1 MAKKSLARKI
11 MLSIFAGAVLFSNSI
26 VWAEDPTLGATKND
40 KEYTITLSD
49 GTTTVDVLA
58 IHGSEQITASATG
71 SNSMALGGTA
81 SGQLSIAIG
90 RGGTTASNYSAIAV
104 GTGSIATGHSSIVM
118 GYHAKANSTVGDD
131 NSGAIA
137 IGGNA
142 EADAQDAIAFG
153 SRSKVA
159 TGAFWSTAIGHN
171 SISNSSNSVAIGP
184 NAKVEE
190 NASNSLALGMDAK
203 TSGSSA
209 IAIGDSSNGGASN
222 VIAIGNTSKG
232 SADNAIAIGRESN
245 ATGSSSVGIGLFS
258 SASENGAI
266 AIGDY
271 SKGSASSVIA
281 IGSNSTATN
290 TSGIAIGAYSN
301 NLGYR
306 SVALGSKASI
316 AENIDGA
323 VAIGHESAAT
333 EDNTVS
339 VGNATT
345 QRRIV
350 NVAVGKNNNDAVNV
364 GQLNAAL
371 ANVGGLE
378 SAVTKVEFNEQS
390 GALTVTTTT
399 DDSEAPNENTINL
412 GTWADSKYATIAN
425 VQTVTGL
432 SGWDADAVMA
442 AYAGANDNQGTTYL
456 KDATSLVDA
465 DIKLDAAIKDNAEAI
480 KNVYTKTESDGKDL
494 SSASF
499 KDNTITLTKGD
510 NSTITL
516 SDIAKASDLSDLQK
530 SLGATAA
537 ATIKDAKYTNDILT
551 LIVGE
556 EDTDG
561 SGNDIKVEGIAS
573 QSALSTLSSK
583 VTTLNTN
590 VNKIIGVDDIATE
603 NVLSSTYE
611 NKIGSSNTNYLAEAN
626 TLVAADVALNNAI
639 SDINKNIGDLSSL
652 NLGNDIATIISEVYK
667 EAQAHTTVSAGNGIT
682 VTGTTSG
689 GSAETTGSNETTST
703 GTGGT
708 DYKVS
713 ANIKGD
719 DTNINVTLEEDNSH
733 KVSLNKEITVE
744 SVTSNKVTVNG
755 ENGSTVID
763 GDTVNTTT
771 VNATTANITEK
782 IVVGTEDSQT
792 TIKGDTVTTT
802 NVNTTNVTSSNVT
815 VHNKFEF
822 VDGEN
827 VTTTIDKD
835 GMTTNNATVN
845 NTFIVGDTTKN
856 EYTKIEG
863 DTVTITNQDGK
874 TTTIKGD
881 TINSTTINLGNN
893 VTVNNE
899 GMTIEG
905 DTTNVIINKD
915 GITFAGDDNTANGPS
930 INNNGMDMNNTTISN
945 VKDGEVS
952 ATSKDAVNGSQLY
965 QEATERMI
973 ADQKLNSRLNK
984 VGAGAAALAALHPL
998 DFDPD
1003 DKLSF
1008 SAGVGNYAGENAAAL
1023 GMFYRPNEKVML
1035 SMGGTMGNGE
1045 NMVNMGISFALD
1057 KPNNVSNSRVAMA
1070 KEIVAM
1076 REHIAKQDAQIAQ
1089 LVMLVNQ
1096 LTGNVAQQEATPAFS
1111 PSGRVRVERLTD
1123 GYEEYD
1129 RVKIE
1134 KGAELDGDN
1143 SKTVEAK

>member
-26 VWAEDPTLGATKND
+26 AWAESLEDTFIKVNECESYEDTSD
-40 KEYTITLSD
+40 TIN
-49 GTTTVDVLA
+49 GT
-58 IHGSEQITASATG
+58 HENSAT
-71 SNSMALGGTA
+71 
-81 SGQLSIAIG
+81 
-90 RGGTTASNYSAIAV
+90 
-104 GTGSIATGHSSIVM
+104 ATGL
-118 GYHAKANSTVGDD
+118 
-131 NSGAIA
+131 GAIA
-137 IGGNA
+137 IGSG
-142 EADAQDAIAFG
+142 AIA
-153 SRSKVA
+153 SQ
-159 TGAFWSTAIGHN
+159 TGENTNINSDSIAVGHSAQARN
-171 SISNSSNSVAIGP
+171 SYSVAIGGASRTEGDFAVAIGETAQASHMDAVALGRSAMGFADYAVAIGSIAQAQSSDSVALGHAAAAYHE
-184 NAKVEE
+184 NSVALGANSYTSEE
-190 NASNSLALGMDAK
+190 NQVSIEAWTNIQTEPGTNNIIDKVVTYRSLVGLADVEYYDDTEEYGHYAVNVNTLNKALSTKLENNSTSDDAL
-203 TSGSSA
+203 
-209 IAIGDSSNGGASN
+209 
-222 VIAIGNTSKG
+222 AIGNDA
-232 SADNAIAIGRESN
+232 SAAG
-245 ATGSSSVGIGLFS
+245 
-258 SASENGAI
+258 NG
-266 AIGDY
+266 
-271 SKGSASSVIA
+271 VV
-281 IGSNSTATN
+281 
-290 TSGIAIGAYSN
+290 AIGAYSGGMDEN
-301 NLGYR
+301 STQEYDISIGYYAGNGPITTQDFFKASLAIGAYTTANEGGIAVGSNATANSTGSIAIGSQYDVINYYYAEKYGDISISKTNAQSFNGVAIGSGAQTVGGSNTVVIGAGAFAYNHDN
-306 SVALGSKASI
+306 SVALGANSEVTASNQVSI
-316 AENIDGA
+316 GGAIFDKDTGARVNSFTRTLVGVSDVENYSDKSEEDGTY
-323 VAIGHESAAT
+323 IY
-333 EDNTVS
+333 
-339 VGNATT
+339 GNY
-345 QRRIV
+345 
-350 NVAVGKNNNDAVNV
+350 AVNV
-364 GQLNAAL
+364 NTLNSAL
-371 ANVGGLE
+371 E
-378 SAVTKVEFNEQS
+378 
-390 GALTVTTTT
+390 
-399 DDSEAPNENTINL
+399 
-412 GTWADSKYATIAN
+412 N

-432 SGWDADAVMA
+432 NGLSTDAVTD
-442 AYAGANDNQGTTYL
+442 AYTDTNYI
-456 KDATSLVDA
+456 KEATSLIDA
-465 DIKLDAAIKDNAEAI
+465 DKALDTELKKVSDSVSGLAGVGGAVTNLQASVTELNSTVEGHTSSINALNTAVG
-480 KNVYTKTESDGKDL
+480 NHTES
-494 SSASF
+494 
-499 KDNTITLTKGD
+499 IT
-510 NSTITL
+510 N
-516 SDIAKASDLSDLQK
+516 
-530 SLGATAA
+530 
-537 ATIKDAKYTNDILT
+537 
-551 LIVGE
+551 
-556 EDTDG
+556 
-561 SGNDIKVEGIAS
+561 
-573 QSALSTLSSK
+573 
-583 VTTLNTN
+583 
-590 VNKIIGVDDIATE
+590 
-603 NVLSSTYE
+603 LSST
-611 NKIGSSNTNYLAEAN
+611 ISSHTESITAI
-626 TLVAADVALNNAI
+626 NNSI
-639 SDINKNIGDLSSL
+639 RNIGDLSGLTEGIDKDS
-652 NLGNDIATIISEVYK
+652 IIKAINSVYE
-667 EAQAHTTVSAGNGIT
+667 EAKKHTTVSAGNGVT

-689 GSAETTGSNETTST
+689 GSTETTDTNDTTSTAT

-719 DTNINVTLEEDNSH
+719 DTNINVTLDEEDNSH
-733 KVSLNKEITVE
+733 KVSLNENITVN
-744 SVTSNKVTVNG
+744 SVTSNEVTVKG

-763 GDTVNTTT
+763 GDNITFYDKNNNAGTTIT
-771 VNATTANITEK
+771 NNSVTTSIINATTANITEE
-782 IVVGTEDSQT
+782 IVVGTGDNQT
-792 TIKGDTVTTT
+792 TIEGNTVTAT
-802 NVNTTNVTSSNVT
+802 NVNTTNVTSNNVTSSNVT

-845 NTFIVGDTTKN
+845 NTFIVGDTNN
-856 EYTKIEG
+856 EYTKIDG
-863 DTVTITNQDGK
+863 DTVTITNQDGS
-874 TTTIKGD
+874 TTIEGD
-881 TINSTTINLGNN
+881 TINSTTIKLGDN

-899 GMTIEG
+899 GMTIKG

-915 GITFAGDDNTANGPS
+915 GITFGGDDNTANGPS

-1045 NMVNMGISFALD
+1045 NMVNMGITFALD